1 MGRSG
6 EHVERIVIS
15 GPNGDG
21 QWFWRLV
28 DGDETRPVPPDLVDP
43 DWRAGHIVEWRVR
56 GTELIGPPAPPEAPL
71 VTLDGQPLDLP
82 DTIDLEPGVVITAD
96 IPFSGADPG
105 HPGRTAK
112 RRPVVVTQIHPTHL
126 VVRALYSTNNE
137 GRGHRLRH
145 PETTGARNQNSVV
158 ADDETLV
165 PLADAGDAIGR
176 LDAVDLQRVLGR

>member
-28 DGDETRPVPPDLVDP
+28 DGDATRPVPPDLVDP

-82 DTIDLEPGVVITAD
+82 DTIEIK
-96 IPFSGADPG
+96 
-105 HPGRTAK
+105 GRIHNQSVSL
-112 RRPVVVTQIHPTHL
+112 RPNQS
-126 VVRALYSTNNE
+126 RSNNSSASS
-137 GRGHRLRH
+137 LR
-145 PETTGARNQNSVV
+145 
-158 ADDETLV
+158 
-165 PLADAGDAIGR
+165 
-176 LDAVDLQRVLGR
+176 